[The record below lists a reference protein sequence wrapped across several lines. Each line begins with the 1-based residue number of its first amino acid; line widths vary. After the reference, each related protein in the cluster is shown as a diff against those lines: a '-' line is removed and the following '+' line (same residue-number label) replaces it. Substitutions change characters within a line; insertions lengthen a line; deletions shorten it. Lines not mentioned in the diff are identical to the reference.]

1 VTRREC
7 IARPGGLLRPI
18 CLTLYVPAAHQ
29 TGRASCLAHQYFS
42 GVLANDTRI
51 SWAVLV
57 AASTVA
63 VVAVAAAV
71 IVDAYHQ
78 SSPIRP
84 RVVGQFQTQ
93 PP

>member
-1 VTRREC
+1 MTRREC
-7 IARPGGLLRPI
+7 IPRPGGLLRPI
-18 CLTLYVPAAHQ
+18 CLALYVPAAHQ

-42 GVLANDTRI
+42 GVLAND
-51 SWAVLV
+51 SPDLMGVLV

-78 SSPIRP
+78 RSPIRP